1 MKKEYMAEGQKRFV
15 PIMTLLLIAYMCIL
29 TGFTSNA
36 KDEEVNNNRIL
47 FISSYSLARDT
58 VQLEIE
64 GIQSALPDD
73 FILDYEFMDTY
84 RVHDDTALQMFYEG
98 LKYRLS
104 QVETYDAVIVGD
116 DAALRFILKYRDE
129 LFPTQP
135 VFYIGVND
143 EALSEKAEADPN
155 IEGIMERLPVKEN
168 LEKALEIYPDADRV
182 IAIVDDSLTGTAE
195 SKNYFAME
203 DEFPNLT
210 FEEINTSRL
219 TQEELRK
226 QITAIPQNTILI
238 YYCMN
243 EDGQGRQYTN
253 KEAVNFISRYAKVPI
268 FYFLENDRLG
278 DGVLGGYA
286 FSMKKSAAQVTET
299 AVKVV
304 RGDRKMQ
311 YVDFKEKDLFVWY
324 LNINTMKKYDISKK
338 NFPDDAV
345 YVNDVPS
352 FWEKN
357 SEIITPIILIVVVL
371 CAISVWLSLDNVKRR
386 KMMKEMEEMK
396 DHLENASQH
405 DFLTGLPN
413 RSKFMADLQNII
425 AKKQPCTVIML
436 DLDNFKGI
444 NDTMGHAMGD
454 EALKGVANRLKT
466 LRTPLLT
473 AYRFAGDE
481 FILILRSDN
490 PKISDNAVMQCLQV
504 FRKPYKMMGK
514 TMDIHGSIGAACY
527 PADTLD
533 METLIVCADDAMY
546 AIKKEGKNGYMF
558 YRDLPKD
565 AAVKA
570 SSNEATASAKG
581 SSNEALTSAKADTN
595 IDKK

>member
-1 MKKEYMAEGQKRFV
+1 MKKEYTAGGRKRIV
-15 PIMTLLLIAYMCIL
+15 PIMTLLFIAVMCIL
-29 TGFTSNA
+29 TGVTSYA
-36 KDEEVNNNRIL
+36 KEEEVNNNRIL
-47 FISSYSLARDT
+47 FISSYSLSRDT

-64 GIQSALPDD
+64 GIQSAQPDD

-84 RVHDDTALQMFYEG
+84 RVYDDTAMQLFYEG

-104 QVETYDAVIVGD
+104 QVEEYDAVILGD
-116 DAALRFILKYRDE
+116 DAALRFFLKYREE
-129 LFPTQP
+129 LFLTQP
-135 VFYIGVND
+135 AFYIGVND
-143 EALSEKAEADPN
+143 EALSKRVEKDPN
-155 IEGIMERLPVKEN
+155 IKGIMERLPVKEN
-168 LEKALEIYPDADRV
+168 LEKALEIYPEAETV
-182 IAIVDDSLTGTAE
+182 YAIVDDSLTGTAE
-195 SKNYFAME
+195 SQNYDAMQK
-203 DEFPNLT
+203 EFPDLN
-210 FEEINTSRL
+210 FEKINTSQL

-226 QITAIPQNTILI
+226 QIMGMPENAILI

-243 EDGQGRQYTN
+243 EDAEGRQYTN
-253 KEAVNFISRYAKVPI
+253 KEAVNFISLYTKIPI
-268 FYFLENDRLG
+268 LYFLENDRIG
-278 DGVLGGYA
+278 ENILGGYC
-286 FSMKKSAAQVTET
+286 FSIKKSATEVMKT

-311 YVDFKEKDLFVWY
+311 YVDFKDSGLYVWS
-324 LNINTMKKYDISKK
+324 LNADMLKKFQISRKY
-338 NFPDDAV
+338 FPDDTV

-371 CAISVWLSLDNVKRR
+371 CAISAWLCLDNVKRR

-413 RSKFMADLQNII
+413 RSKFMSDLQEII

-514 TMDIHGSIGAACY
+514 PMDIHGSIGAACY

-546 AIKKEGKNGYMF
+546 AIKKEGKNGCMF

-565 AAVKA
+565 A
-570 SSNEATASAKG
+570 SAKVD
-581 SSNEALTSAKADTN
+581 AN

>member
-1 MKKEYMAEGQKRFV
+1 MKKEYTAGGRKRIV
-15 PIMTLLLIAYMCIL
+15 PLMTLLFIAVMCIL
-29 TGFTSNA
+29 TGVTSYA
-36 KDEEVNNNRIL
+36 KEEEVNNNRIL
-47 FISSYSLARDT
+47 FISSYSLSRDT

-64 GIQSALPDD
+64 GIQSAQPDD

-84 RVHDDTALQMFYEG
+84 RVYDDTAMQLFYEG

-104 QVETYDAVIVGD
+104 QVEEYDAVILGD
-116 DAALRFILKYRDE
+116 DAALRFFLKYREE
-129 LFPTQP
+129 LFLTQP
-135 VFYIGVND
+135 AFYIGVND
-143 EALSEKAEADPN
+143 EALSKRVEKEPN
-155 IEGIMERLPVKEN
+155 IKGIMERLPVKEN
-168 LEKALEIYPDADRV
+168 LEKALEIYPEAETV
-182 IAIVDDSLTGTAE
+182 YAIVDDSLTGTAE
-195 SKNYFAME
+195 SQNYDAMQK
-203 DEFPNLT
+203 EFPDLN
-210 FEEINTSRL
+210 FEKINTSQF

-226 QITAIPQNTILI
+226 QIMAMPEKAILI

-243 EDGQGRQYTN
+243 EDAEGRQYTN
-253 KEAVNFISRYAKVPI
+253 KEAVNFISLYTKIPI
-268 FYFLENDRLG
+268 LYFLENDRIG
-278 DGVLGGYA
+278 ENILGGYC
-286 FSMKKSAAQVTET
+286 FSIKNSATEVMKA

-311 YVDFKEKDLFVWY
+311 YVYFKDSGLYVWS
-324 LNINTMKKYDISKK
+324 LNADMLKKFQISRKY
-338 NFPDDAV
+338 FPDDTV

-371 CAISVWLSLDNVKRR
+371 CAISAWLCLDNVKRR

-413 RSKFMADLQNII
+413 RSKFMSDLQEII

-466 LRTPLLT
+466 LKTPLLT

-514 TMDIHGSIGAACY
+514 PMDIHGSIGAACY

-546 AIKKEGKNGYMF
+546 AIKKEGKNGCMF

-565 AAVKA
+565 
-570 SSNEATASAKG
+570 
-581 SSNEALTSAKADTN
+581 

>member
-1 MKKEYMAEGQKRFV
+1 MKTEYAAGGRKKTV
-15 PIMTLLLIAYMCIL
+15 TIMTLLFIAVMCVL
-29 TGFTSNA
+29 TGVTSYA
-36 KDEEVNNNRIL
+36 KEKEVNNNRIL
-47 FISSYSLARDT
+47 FISSYSLSRDT

-64 GIQSALPDD
+64 GIQSAQPDD

-84 RVHDDTALQMFYEG
+84 RVYDDTAMQLFYEG

-104 QVETYDAVIVGD
+104 QVEEYDAVILGD
-116 DAALRFILKYRDE
+116 DAALRFFLKYREE
-129 LFPTQP
+129 LFLTQP
-135 VFYIGVND
+135 AFYIGVND
-143 EALSEKAEADPN
+143 EALSKRVEKDPN
-155 IEGIMERLPVKEN
+155 IKGIMERLPVKEN
-168 LEKALEIYPDADRV
+168 LEKALEIYPEAETV
-182 IAIVDDSLTGTAE
+182 YAIVDDSLMGTAE
-195 SKNYFAME
+195 SQNYDAMQK
-203 DEFPNLT
+203 EFPDLN
-210 FEEINTSRL
+210 FEKINTSQF

-226 QITAIPQNTILI
+226 QIMAMPEKAILI

-243 EDGQGRQYTN
+243 EDAEGRQYTN
-253 KEAVNFISRYAKVPI
+253 KEAVNFISLYTKIPI
-268 FYFLENDRLG
+268 LYFLENDRIG
-278 DGVLGGYA
+278 ENILGGYC
-286 FSMKKSAAQVTET
+286 FSIKNSATEVMKA

-311 YVDFKEKDLFVWY
+311 YVYFKDSGLYVWS
-324 LNINTMKKYDISKK
+324 LNADMLKKFQISRKY
-338 NFPDDAV
+338 FPDDTV

-371 CAISVWLSLDNVKRR
+371 SAISAWLCLDNVKRR

-413 RSKFMADLQNII
+413 RSKFMSDLQEII

-466 LRTPLLT
+466 LKTPLLT

-514 TMDIHGSIGAACY
+514 PMDIHGSIGAACY

-546 AIKKEGKNGYMF
+546 AIKKEGKNGCMF

-565 AAVKA
+565 
-570 SSNEATASAKG
+570 
-581 SSNEALTSAKADTN
+581 

>member
-1 MKKEYMAEGQKRFV
+1 MKKEYTAGGRKRIV
-15 PIMTLLLIAYMCIL
+15 PLMTLLFIAVMCIL
-29 TGFTSNA
+29 TGVTSYA
-36 KDEEVNNNRIL
+36 KEEEVNNNRIL
-47 FISSYSLARDT
+47 FISSYSLSRDT

-64 GIQSALPDD
+64 GIQSAQPDD

-84 RVHDDTALQMFYEG
+84 RVYDDTAMQLFYEG

-104 QVETYDAVIVGD
+104 QVEEYDAVILGD
-116 DAALRFILKYRDE
+116 DAALRFFLKYREE
-129 LFPTQP
+129 LFLTQP
-135 VFYIGVND
+135 AFYIGVND
-143 EALSEKAEADPN
+143 EALSKRVEKEPN
-155 IEGIMERLPVKEN
+155 IKGIMERLPVKEN
-168 LEKALEIYPDADRV
+168 LEKALEIYPEAETV
-182 IAIVDDSLTGTAE
+182 YAIVDDSLTGTAE
-195 SKNYFAME
+195 SQNYDAMQK
-203 DEFPNLT
+203 EFPDLN
-210 FEEINTSRL
+210 FEKINTSQF

-226 QITAIPQNTILI
+226 QIMAMPEKAILI

-243 EDGQGRQYTN
+243 EDAEGRQYTN
-253 KEAVNFISRYAKVPI
+253 KEAVNFISLYTKIPI
-268 FYFLENDRLG
+268 LYFLENDRIG
-278 DGVLGGYA
+278 ENILGGYC
-286 FSMKKSAAQVTET
+286 FSIKNSATEVMKA

-311 YVDFKEKDLFVWY
+311 YVYFKDSGLYVWS
-324 LNINTMKKYDISKK
+324 LNADMLKKFQISRKY
-338 NFPDDAV
+338 FLDDTV

-371 CAISVWLSLDNVKRR
+371 CAISAWLCLDNVKRR

-413 RSKFMADLQNII
+413 RSKFMSDLQEII

-466 LRTPLLT
+466 LKTPLLT

-514 TMDIHGSIGAACY
+514 PMDIHGSIGAACY

-546 AIKKEGKNGYMF
+546 AIKKEGKNGCMF

-565 AAVKA
+565 
-570 SSNEATASAKG
+570 
-581 SSNEALTSAKADTN
+581 

>member
-1 MKKEYMAEGQKRFV
+1 MKREYTAGGRKRIV
-15 PIMTLLLIAYMCIL
+15 PLMTLLFIAVMCIL
-29 TGFTSNA
+29 TGVTTYA
-36 KDEEVNNNRIL
+36 KEEEVNNNRIL
-47 FISSYSLARDT
+47 FISSYSLSRDT

-64 GIQSALPDD
+64 GIQSAQPDD

-84 RVHDDTALQMFYEG
+84 RVYDDTAMQLFYEG

-104 QVETYDAVIVGD
+104 QVEEYDAVILGD
-116 DAALRFILKYRDE
+116 DAALRFFLKYREE
-129 LFPTQP
+129 LFLTQP
-135 VFYIGVND
+135 AFYIGVND
-143 EALSEKAEADPN
+143 EALSKRAEKDPN
-155 IEGIMERLPVKEN
+155 IKGIMERLPVKEN
-168 LEKALEIYPDADRV
+168 LEKALEIYPEAETV
-182 IAIVDDSLTGTAE
+182 YAIVDDSLTGTAE
-195 SKNYFAME
+195 SQNYDAMQK
-203 DEFPNLT
+203 EFPDLN
-210 FEEINTSRL
+210 FEKINTSQL

-226 QITAIPQNTILI
+226 QIMGMPENAILI

-243 EDGQGRQYTN
+243 EDAEGRQYTN
-253 KEAVNFISRYAKVPI
+253 KEAVNFISLYTKIPI
-268 FYFLENDRLG
+268 LYFLENDRIG
-278 DGVLGGYA
+278 ENILGGYC
-286 FSMKKSAAQVTET
+286 FSIKKSATEVMKT

-311 YVDFKEKDLFVWY
+311 YVDFKDSGLYVWS
-324 LNINTMKKYDISKK
+324 LNADMLKKFQISRKY
-338 NFPDDAV
+338 FPDDTV

-371 CAISVWLSLDNVKRR
+371 CAISAWLCLDNVKRR

-413 RSKFMADLQNII
+413 RSKFMSDLQEII

-514 TMDIHGSIGAACY
+514 PMDIHGSIGAACY

-565 AAVKA
+565 A
-570 SSNEATASAKG
+570 SAKVD
-581 SSNEALTSAKADTN
+581 AN

>member
-1 MKKEYMAEGQKRFV
+1 MKKEYTAGGRKRIV
-15 PIMTLLLIAYMCIL
+15 PLMTLLFIAVICIL
-29 TGFTSNA
+29 TGVTSYA
-36 KDEEVNNNRIL
+36 KEEEVNNNRIL
-47 FISSYSLARDT
+47 FISSYSLSRDT

-64 GIQSALPDD
+64 GIQSAQPDD

-84 RVHDDTALQMFYEG
+84 RVYDDTAMQLFYEG

-104 QVETYDAVIVGD
+104 QVEEYDAVILGD
-116 DAALRFILKYRDE
+116 DAALRFFLKYREE
-129 LFPTQP
+129 LFLTQP
-135 VFYIGVND
+135 AFYIGVND
-143 EALSEKAEADPN
+143 EALSKRVEKEPN
-155 IEGIMERLPVKEN
+155 IKGIMERLPVKEN
-168 LEKALEIYPDADRV
+168 LEKALEIYPEAETV
-182 IAIVDDSLTGTAE
+182 YAIVDDSLTGTAE
-195 SKNYFAME
+195 SQNYDAMQK
-203 DEFPNLT
+203 EFPDLN
-210 FEEINTSRL
+210 FEKINTSQF

-226 QITAIPQNTILI
+226 QIMAMPEKAILI

-243 EDGQGRQYTN
+243 EDAEGRQYTN
-253 KEAVNFISRYAKVPI
+253 KEAVNFISLYTKIPI
-268 FYFLENDRLG
+268 LYFLENDRIG
-278 DGVLGGYA
+278 ENILGGYC
-286 FSMKKSAAQVTET
+286 FSIKNSATEVMKA

-311 YVDFKEKDLFVWY
+311 YVYFKDSGLYVWS
-324 LNINTMKKYDISKK
+324 LNADMLKKFQISRKY
-338 NFPDDAV
+338 FPDDTV

-371 CAISVWLSLDNVKRR
+371 SAISAWLCLDNVKRR

-413 RSKFMADLQNII
+413 RSKFMSDLQEII

-466 LRTPLLT
+466 LKTPLLT

-514 TMDIHGSIGAACY
+514 PMDIHGSIGAACY

-546 AIKKEGKNGYMF
+546 AIKKEGKNGCMF
-558 YRDLPKD
+558 YRDLPK
-565 AAVKA
+565 
-570 SSNEATASAKG
+570 
-581 SSNEALTSAKADTN
+581 N

>member
-1 MKKEYMAEGQKRFV
+1 MKKEYTAGGRKRIV
-15 PIMTLLLIAYMCIL
+15 PLMTLLFIAVICIL
-29 TGFTSNA
+29 TGVTSYA
-36 KDEEVNNNRIL
+36 KEEEVNNNRIL
-47 FISSYSLARDT
+47 FISSYSLSRDT

-64 GIQSALPDD
+64 GIQSAQPDD

-84 RVHDDTALQMFYEG
+84 RVYDDTAMQLFYEG

-104 QVETYDAVIVGD
+104 QVEEYDAVILGD
-116 DAALRFILKYRDE
+116 DAALRFFLKYREE
-129 LFPTQP
+129 LFLTQP
-135 VFYIGVND
+135 AFYIGVND
-143 EALSEKAEADPN
+143 EALSKRVEKEPN
-155 IEGIMERLPVKEN
+155 IKGIMERLPVKEN
-168 LEKALEIYPDADRV
+168 LEKALEIYPEAETV
-182 IAIVDDSLTGTAE
+182 YAIVDDSLTGTAE
-195 SKNYFAME
+195 SQNYDAMQK
-203 DEFPNLT
+203 EFPDLN
-210 FEEINTSRL
+210 FEKINTSQF

-226 QITAIPQNTILI
+226 QIMAMPEKAILI

-243 EDGQGRQYTN
+243 EDAEGRQYTN
-253 KEAVNFISRYAKVPI
+253 KEAVNFISLYTKIPI
-268 FYFLENDRLG
+268 LYFLENDRIG
-278 DGVLGGYA
+278 ENILGGYC
-286 FSMKKSAAQVTET
+286 FSIKNSATEVMKE

-311 YVDFKEKDLFVWY
+311 YVYFKDSGLYVWS
-324 LNINTMKKYDISKK
+324 LNADMLKKFQISRKY
-338 NFPDDAV
+338 FPDDTI

-371 CAISVWLSLDNVKRR
+371 CAISAWLCLDNVKRR

-413 RSKFMADLQNII
+413 RSKFMSDLQEII

-466 LRTPLLT
+466 LKTPLLT

-514 TMDIHGSIGAACY
+514 PMDIHGSIGAACY

-546 AIKKEGKNGYMF
+546 AIKKEGKNGCMF

-565 AAVKA
+565 
-570 SSNEATASAKG
+570 
-581 SSNEALTSAKADTN
+581 

>member
-1 MKKEYMAEGQKRFV
+1 MKREYTAGGRKRIV
-15 PIMTLLLIAYMCIL
+15 PLMTLLFIAVMCIL
-29 TGFTSNA
+29 TGVTSYA
-36 KDEEVNNNRIL
+36 KEEEVNNNRIL
-47 FISSYSLARDT
+47 FISSYSLSRDT

-64 GIQSALPDD
+64 GIQSAQPDD

-84 RVHDDTALQMFYEG
+84 RVYDDTAMQLFYEG

-104 QVETYDAVIVGD
+104 QVEEYDAVILGD
-116 DAALRFILKYRDE
+116 DAALRFFLKYREE
-129 LFPTQP
+129 LFLTQP
-135 VFYIGVND
+135 AFYIGVND
-143 EALSEKAEADPN
+143 EALSKRAEKDPN
-155 IEGIMERLPVKEN
+155 IKGIMERLPVKEN
-168 LEKALEIYPDADRV
+168 LEKALEIYPEAETV
-182 IAIVDDSLTGTAE
+182 YAIVDDSLTGTAE
-195 SKNYFAME
+195 SQNYDAMQK
-203 DEFPNLT
+203 EFPDLN
-210 FEEINTSRL
+210 FEKINTSQL

-226 QITAIPQNTILI
+226 QIIGMPENAILI

-243 EDGQGRQYTN
+243 EDAEGRQYTN
-253 KEAVNFISRYAKVPI
+253 KEAVNFISLYTKIPI
-268 FYFLENDRLG
+268 LYFLENDRIG
-278 DGVLGGYA
+278 ENILGGYC
-286 FSMKKSAAQVTET
+286 FSIKKSATEVMKT

-311 YVDFKEKDLFVWY
+311 YVDFKDSGLYVWS
-324 LNINTMKKYDISKK
+324 LNADMLKKFQISRKY
-338 NFPDDAV
+338 FPDDTV

-371 CAISVWLSLDNVKRR
+371 CAISAWLCLDNVKRR

-413 RSKFMADLQNII
+413 RSKFMSDLQEII

-466 LRTPLLT
+466 LKTPLLT

-514 TMDIHGSIGAACY
+514 PMDIHGSIGAACY

-565 AAVKA
+565 A
-570 SSNEATASAKG
+570 SAKVD
-581 SSNEALTSAKADTN
+581 AN

>member
-1 MKKEYMAEGQKRFV
+1 MKTEYAAGGRKKTV
-15 PIMTLLLIAYMCIL
+15 TIMTLLFIAVMCVL
-29 TGFTSNA
+29 TGVTSYA
-36 KDEEVNNNRIL
+36 KEEEVNNNRIL
-47 FISSYSLARDT
+47 FISSYSLSRDT

-64 GIQSALPDD
+64 GIQSAQPDD

-84 RVHDDTALQMFYEG
+84 RVYDDTAMQLFYEG

-104 QVETYDAVIVGD
+104 QVEEYDAVILGD
-116 DAALRFILKYRDE
+116 DAALHFFLKYREE
-129 LFPTQP
+129 LFLTQP
-135 VFYIGVND
+135 AFYIGVND
-143 EALSEKAEADPN
+143 EALSKRVEKDPN
-155 IEGIMERLPVKEN
+155 IKGIMERLPVKEN
-168 LEKALEIYPDADRV
+168 LEKALEIYPEAETV
-182 IAIVDDSLTGTAE
+182 YAIVDDSLMGTAE
-195 SKNYFAME
+195 SQNYDAMQK
-203 DEFPNLT
+203 EFPDLN
-210 FEEINTSRL
+210 FEKINTSQF

-226 QITAIPQNTILI
+226 QIMAMPEKAILI

-243 EDGQGRQYTN
+243 EDAEGRQYTN
-253 KEAVNFISRYAKVPI
+253 KEAVNFISLYTKIPI
-268 FYFLENDRLG
+268 LYFLENDRIG
-278 DGVLGGYA
+278 ENILGGYC
-286 FSMKKSAAQVTET
+286 FSIKNSATEVMKA

-311 YVDFKEKDLFVWY
+311 YVYFKDSGLYVWS
-324 LNINTMKKYDISKK
+324 LNADMLKKFQISRKY
-338 NFPDDAV
+338 FPDDTV

-371 CAISVWLSLDNVKRR
+371 CAISAWLCLDNVKRR

-413 RSKFMADLQNII
+413 RSKFMSDLQEII

-514 TMDIHGSIGAACY
+514 PMDIHGSIGAACY

-546 AIKKEGKNGYMF
+546 AIKKEGKNGCMF

-565 AAVKA
+565 
-570 SSNEATASAKG
+570 
-581 SSNEALTSAKADTN
+581 

>member
-1 MKKEYMAEGQKRFV
+1 MKTEYAAGGRKKTV
-15 PIMTLLLIAYMCIL
+15 TIMTLLFIAVMCVL
-29 TGFTSNA
+29 TGVTSYA
-36 KDEEVNNNRIL
+36 KEEEVNNNRIL
-47 FISSYSLARDT
+47 FISSYSLSRDT

-64 GIQSALPDD
+64 GIQSAQPDD

-84 RVHDDTALQMFYEG
+84 RVYDDTAMQLFYEG

-104 QVETYDAVIVGD
+104 QVEEYDAVILGD
-116 DAALRFILKYRDE
+116 DAALRFFLKYREE
-129 LFPTQP
+129 LFLTQP
-135 VFYIGVND
+135 AFYIGVND
-143 EALSEKAEADPN
+143 EVLSTRAEKDPN
-155 IEGIMERLPVKEN
+155 IKGIMERLPVKEN
-168 LEKALEIYPDADRV
+168 LEKALEIYPEAETV
-182 IAIVDDSLTGTAE
+182 YAIVDDSLTGTAE
-195 SKNYFAME
+195 SQNYDAMQK
-203 DEFPNLT
+203 EFPDLN
-210 FEEINTSRL
+210 FVKINTSRL

-226 QITAIPQNTILI
+226 QIMGMPENAILI

-243 EDGQGRQYTN
+243 EDAEGRQYTN
-253 KEAVNFISRYAKVPI
+253 KEAVNFISLYTKIPI
-268 FYFLENDRLG
+268 LYFLENDRIG
-278 DGVLGGYA
+278 DNILGGYC
-286 FSMKKSAAQVTET
+286 FSIKKSATEVMKA

-311 YVDFKEKDLFVWY
+311 YVYFKDSGLYVWS
-324 LNINTMKKYDISKK
+324 LNADMLKKFQISRKY
-338 NFPDDAV
+338 FPDDTV

-371 CAISVWLSLDNVKRR
+371 CAISAWLCLDNVKRR

-413 RSKFMADLQNII
+413 RSKFMSDLQEII

-466 LRTPLLT
+466 LKTPLLT

-514 TMDIHGSIGAACY
+514 PMDIHGSIGAACY

-546 AIKKEGKNGYMF
+546 AIKKEGKNGCMF

-565 AAVKA
+565 
-570 SSNEATASAKG
+570 
-581 SSNEALTSAKADTN
+581 

>member
-1 MKKEYMAEGQKRFV
+1 MKREYTAGGRKRIV
-15 PIMTLLLIAYMCIL
+15 PLMTLLFIAVMCIL
-29 TGFTSNA
+29 TGVTSYA
-36 KDEEVNNNRIL
+36 KEEEVNNNRIL
-47 FISSYSLARDT
+47 FISSYSLSRDT

-64 GIQSALPDD
+64 GIQSAQPDD

-84 RVHDDTALQMFYEG
+84 RVYDDTAMQLFYEG

-104 QVETYDAVIVGD
+104 QVEEYDAVILGD
-116 DAALRFILKYRDE
+116 DAALRFFLKYREE
-129 LFPTQP
+129 LFLTQP
-135 VFYIGVND
+135 AFYIGVND
-143 EALSEKAEADPN
+143 EALRKRAEKDPN
-155 IEGIMERLPVKEN
+155 IKGIMERLPVKEN
-168 LEKALEIYPDADRV
+168 LEKALEIYPEAETV
-182 IAIVDDSLTGTAE
+182 YAIVDDSLTGTAE
-195 SKNYFAME
+195 SQNYDAMQK
-203 DEFPNLT
+203 EFPDLN
-210 FEEINTSRL
+210 FEKINTSQL

-226 QITAIPQNTILI
+226 QIMGMPENAILI

-243 EDGQGRQYTN
+243 EDAEGRQYTN
-253 KEAVNFISRYAKVPI
+253 KEAVNFISLYTKIPI
-268 FYFLENDRLG
+268 LYFLENDRIG
-278 DGVLGGYA
+278 ENILGGYC
-286 FSMKKSAAQVTET
+286 FSIKKSATEVMKT

-311 YVDFKEKDLFVWY
+311 YVDFKDSGLYVWS
-324 LNINTMKKYDISKK
+324 LNADMLKKFQISRKY
-338 NFPDDAV
+338 FPDDTV

-371 CAISVWLSLDNVKRR
+371 CAISAWLCLDNVKRR

-413 RSKFMADLQNII
+413 RSKFMSDLQEII

-514 TMDIHGSIGAACY
+514 PMDIHGSIGAACY

-565 AAVKA
+565 A
-570 SSNEATASAKG
+570 SAKVD
-581 SSNEALTSAKADTN
+581 AN

>member
-1 MKKEYMAEGQKRFV
+1 MKTEYAAGGRKKTV
-15 PIMTLLLIAYMCIL
+15 TIMTLLFIAVMCVL
-29 TGFTSNA
+29 TGVTSYA
-36 KDEEVNNNRIL
+36 KEEEVNNNRIL
-47 FISSYSLARDT
+47 FISSYSLSRDT

-64 GIQSALPDD
+64 GIQSAQPDD

-84 RVHDDTALQMFYEG
+84 RVYDDTAMQLFYEG

-104 QVETYDAVIVGD
+104 QVEEYDAVILGD
-116 DAALRFILKYRDE
+116 DAALRFFLKYREE
-129 LFPTQP
+129 LFLTQP
-135 VFYIGVND
+135 AFYIGVND
-143 EALSEKAEADPN
+143 EALSKRTEKDPN
-155 IEGIMERLPVKEN
+155 IKGILERLPVKEN
-168 LEKALEIYPDADRV
+168 LEKALEIYPEAETV
-182 IAIVDDSLTGTAE
+182 YAIVDDSLTGTAE
-195 SKNYFAME
+195 SQNYDAMQK
-203 DEFPNLT
+203 EFPDLN
-210 FEEINTSRL
+210 FEKINTSQL

-226 QITAIPQNTILI
+226 QIMAMPENAILI

-243 EDGQGRQYTN
+243 EDAEGRQYTN
-253 KEAVNFISRYAKVPI
+253 KEAVNFISLYTKIPI
-268 FYFLENDRLG
+268 LYFLENDRIG
-278 DGVLGGYA
+278 ENILGGYC
-286 FSMKKSAAQVTET
+286 FSIKNSATEVMKT

-311 YVDFKEKDLFVWY
+311 YVDFKDSGLYVWS
-324 LNINTMKKYDISKK
+324 LNADMLKKFQISRKY
-338 NFPDDAV
+338 FPDDTV

-371 CAISVWLSLDNVKRR
+371 SAISAWLCLDNVKRR

-413 RSKFMADLQNII
+413 RSKFMSDLQEII

-466 LRTPLLT
+466 LKTPLLT

-514 TMDIHGSIGAACY
+514 PMDIHGSIGAACY

-546 AIKKEGKNGYMF
+546 AIKKEGKNGCMF

-565 AAVKA
+565 
-570 SSNEATASAKG
+570 
-581 SSNEALTSAKADTN
+581 

>member
-1 MKKEYMAEGQKRFV
+1 MKTEYAAGGRKKTV
-15 PIMTLLLIAYMCIL
+15 TIMTLLFIAVMCVL
-29 TGFTSNA
+29 TGVTSYA
-36 KDEEVNNNRIL
+36 KEEEVNNNRIL
-47 FISSYSLARDT
+47 FISSYSLSRDT

-64 GIQSALPDD
+64 GIQSAQPDD

-84 RVHDDTALQMFYEG
+84 RVYDDTAMQLFYEG

-104 QVETYDAVIVGD
+104 QVEEYDAVILGD
-116 DAALRFILKYRDE
+116 DAALRFFLKYREE
-129 LFPTQP
+129 LFLTQP
-135 VFYIGVND
+135 AFYIGVND
-143 EALSEKAEADPN
+143 EALSKRAEKDPN
-155 IEGIMERLPVKEN
+155 IKGIMERLPVKEN
-168 LEKALEIYPDADRV
+168 LEKALEIYPEAETV
-182 IAIVDDSLTGTAE
+182 YAIVDDSLTGTAE
-195 SKNYFAME
+195 SQNYDAMQK
-203 DEFPNLT
+203 EFPDLN
-210 FEEINTSRL
+210 FEKINTSQL

-226 QITAIPQNTILI
+226 QIMAMPENAILI

-243 EDGQGRQYTN
+243 EDAEGRQYTN
-253 KEAVNFISRYAKVPI
+253 KEAVNFISLYTKIPI
-268 FYFLENDRLG
+268 LYFLENDRIG
-278 DGVLGGYA
+278 ENILGGYC
-286 FSMKKSAAQVTET
+286 FSIKNSATEVMKT

-311 YVDFKEKDLFVWY
+311 YVDFKDSGLYVWS
-324 LNINTMKKYDISKK
+324 LNADMLKKFQISRKY
-338 NFPDDAV
+338 FPDDTV

-371 CAISVWLSLDNVKRR
+371 SAISAWLCLDNVKRR

-413 RSKFMADLQNII
+413 RSKFMSDLQEII

-466 LRTPLLT
+466 LKTPLLT

-514 TMDIHGSIGAACY
+514 PMDIHGSIGAACY

-546 AIKKEGKNGYMF
+546 AIKKEGKNGCMF

-565 AAVKA
+565 
-570 SSNEATASAKG
+570 
-581 SSNEALTSAKADTN
+581 

>member
-1 MKKEYMAEGQKRFV
+1 MKTEYAAGGRKKTV
-15 PIMTLLLIAYMCIL
+15 TIMTLLFIAVMCVL
-29 TGFTSNA
+29 TGVTSYA
-36 KDEEVNNNRIL
+36 KEEEVNNNRIL
-47 FISSYSLARDT
+47 FISSYSLSRDT

-64 GIQSALPDD
+64 GIQSVQPDD

-84 RVHDDTALQMFYEG
+84 RVYDDTAMQLFYEG

-104 QVETYDAVIVGD
+104 QVEEYDAVILGD
-116 DAALRFILKYRDE
+116 DAALRFFLKYREE
-129 LFPTQP
+129 LFLTQP
-135 VFYIGVND
+135 AFYIGVND
-143 EALSEKAEADPN
+143 EALSKRVEKDPN
-155 IEGIMERLPVKEN
+155 IKGIMERLPVKEN
-168 LEKALEIYPDADRV
+168 LEKALEIYPEAETV
-182 IAIVDDSLTGTAE
+182 YAIVDDSLMGTAE
-195 SKNYFAME
+195 SQNYDAMQK
-203 DEFPNLT
+203 EFPDLN
-210 FEEINTSRL
+210 FVKINTSRL

-226 QITAIPQNTILI
+226 QIMGMPENAILI

-243 EDGQGRQYTN
+243 EDAEGRQYTN
-253 KEAVNFISRYAKVPI
+253 KEAVNFISLYTKIPI
-268 FYFLENDRLG
+268 LYFLENDRIG
-278 DGVLGGYA
+278 ENILGGYC
-286 FSMKKSAAQVTET
+286 FSIKNSATEVMKA

-311 YVDFKEKDLFVWY
+311 YVDFKDSGLYVWS
-324 LNINTMKKYDISKK
+324 LNADMLKKFQISRKY
-338 NFPDDAV
+338 FPDDTV

-371 CAISVWLSLDNVKRR
+371 CAISAWLCLDNVKRR

-413 RSKFMADLQNII
+413 RSKFMSDLQEII

-514 TMDIHGSIGAACY
+514 PMDIHGSIGAACY

-546 AIKKEGKNGYMF
+546 AIKKEGKNGCMF
-558 YRDLPKD
+558 YRDLPK
-565 AAVKA
+565 
-570 SSNEATASAKG
+570 
-581 SSNEALTSAKADTN
+581 N

>member
-1 MKKEYMAEGQKRFV
+1 MKREYTAGGRKRIV
-15 PIMTLLLIAYMCIL
+15 PLMTLLFIAVMCIL
-29 TGFTSNA
+29 TGITSYA
-36 KDEEVNNNRIL
+36 KEEEVNNNRIL
-47 FISSYSLARDT
+47 FISSYSLSRDT

-64 GIQSALPDD
+64 GIQSAQPDD

-84 RVHDDTALQMFYEG
+84 RVYDDTAMQLFYEG

-104 QVETYDAVIVGD
+104 QVEEYDAVILGD
-116 DAALRFILKYRDE
+116 DAALRFFLKYREE
-129 LFPTQP
+129 LFLTQP
-135 VFYIGVND
+135 AFYIGVND
-143 EALSEKAEADPN
+143 EALSKRAEKDPN
-155 IEGIMERLPVKEN
+155 IKGIMERLPVKEN
-168 LEKALEIYPDADRV
+168 LEKALEIYPEAETV
-182 IAIVDDSLTGTAE
+182 YAIVDDSLTGTAE
-195 SKNYFAME
+195 SQNYDAMQK
-203 DEFPNLT
+203 EFPDLN
-210 FEEINTSRL
+210 FEKINTSQL

-226 QITAIPQNTILI
+226 QIMGMPENAILI

-243 EDGQGRQYTN
+243 EDAEGRQYTN
-253 KEAVNFISRYAKVPI
+253 KEAVNFISLYTKIPI
-268 FYFLENDRLG
+268 LYFLENDRIG
-278 DGVLGGYA
+278 ENILGGYC
-286 FSMKKSAAQVTET
+286 FSIKKSATEVMKT

-311 YVDFKEKDLFVWY
+311 YVDFKDSGLYVWS
-324 LNINTMKKYDISKK
+324 LNADMLKKFQISRKY
-338 NFPDDAV
+338 FPDDTV

-371 CAISVWLSLDNVKRR
+371 CAISAWLCLDNVKRR

-413 RSKFMADLQNII
+413 RSKFMSDLQEII

-514 TMDIHGSIGAACY
+514 PMDIHGSIGAACY

-565 AAVKA
+565 A
-570 SSNEATASAKG
+570 SAKVD
-581 SSNEALTSAKADTN
+581 AN

>member
-1 MKKEYMAEGQKRFV
+1 MKTEYAAGGRKKTV
-15 PIMTLLLIAYMCIL
+15 TIMTLLFIAVMCVL
-29 TGFTSNA
+29 TGVTSYA
-36 KDEEVNNNRIL
+36 KEEEVNNNRIL
-47 FISSYSLARDT
+47 FISSYSLSRDT

-64 GIQSALPDD
+64 GIQSAQPDD

-84 RVHDDTALQMFYEG
+84 RVYDDTAMQLFYEG

-104 QVETYDAVIVGD
+104 QVEEYDAVILGD
-116 DAALRFILKYRDE
+116 DAALRFFLKYREE
-129 LFPTQP
+129 LFLTQP
-135 VFYIGVND
+135 AFYIGVND
-143 EALSEKAEADPN
+143 EALSKRAEKDPN
-155 IEGIMERLPVKEN
+155 IKGIMERLPVKEN
-168 LEKALEIYPDADRV
+168 LEKALEIYPEAETV
-182 IAIVDDSLTGTAE
+182 YAIVDDSLTGTAE
-195 SKNYFAME
+195 SQNYDAMQK
-203 DEFPNLT
+203 EFPDLN
-210 FEEINTSRL
+210 FVKINASRL

-226 QITAIPQNTILI
+226 QIMGMPENAILI

-243 EDGQGRQYTN
+243 EDAEGRQYTN
-253 KEAVNFISRYAKVPI
+253 KEAVNFISLYTKIPI
-268 FYFLENDRLG
+268 LYFLENDRIG
-278 DGVLGGYA
+278 ENILGGYC
-286 FSMKKSAAQVTET
+286 FSIKNSATEVMKA

-311 YVDFKEKDLFVWY
+311 YVYFKDSGLYVWS
-324 LNINTMKKYDISKK
+324 LNADMLKKFQISRKY
-338 NFPDDAV
+338 FPDDTV
-345 YVNDVPS
+345 YVNDVPF

-371 CAISVWLSLDNVKRR
+371 SAISAWLCLDNVKRR

-413 RSKFMADLQNII
+413 RSKFMSDLQEII

-466 LRTPLLT
+466 LKTPLLT

-514 TMDIHGSIGAACY
+514 PMDIHGSIGAACY

-546 AIKKEGKNGYMF
+546 AIKKEGKNGCMF

-565 AAVKA
+565 
-570 SSNEATASAKG
+570 
-581 SSNEALTSAKADTN
+581 

>member
-1 MKKEYMAEGQKRFV
+1 MKTEYAAGGRKKTV
-15 PIMTLLLIAYMCIL
+15 TIMTLLFIAVMCVL
-29 TGFTSNA
+29 TGVTSYA
-36 KDEEVNNNRIL
+36 KEEEVNNNRIL
-47 FISSYSLARDT
+47 FISSYSLSRDT

-64 GIQSALPDD
+64 GIQSAQPDD

-84 RVHDDTALQMFYEG
+84 RVYDDTAMQLFYEG

-104 QVETYDAVIVGD
+104 QVEEYDAVILGD
-116 DAALRFILKYRDE
+116 DAALRFFLKYREE
-129 LFPTQP
+129 LFLTQP
-135 VFYIGVND
+135 AFYIGVND
-143 EALSEKAEADPN
+143 EALSKRVEKDPN
-155 IEGIMERLPVKEN
+155 IKGIMERLPVKEN
-168 LEKALEIYPDADRV
+168 LEKALEIYPEAETV
-182 IAIVDDSLTGTAE
+182 YAIVDDSLMGTAE
-195 SKNYFAME
+195 SQNYDAMQK
-203 DEFPNLT
+203 EFPDLN
-210 FEEINTSRL
+210 FEKINTSQF

-226 QITAIPQNTILI
+226 QIMAMPEKAILI

-243 EDGQGRQYTN
+243 EDAEGRQYTN
-253 KEAVNFISRYAKVPI
+253 KEAVNFISLYTKIPI
-268 FYFLENDRLG
+268 LYFLENDRIG
-278 DGVLGGYA
+278 ENILGGYC
-286 FSMKKSAAQVTET
+286 FSIKNSATEVMKA

-311 YVDFKEKDLFVWY
+311 YVDFKDSGLYVWS
-324 LNINTMKKYDISKK
+324 LNADMLKKFQISRKY
-338 NFPDDAV
+338 FPDDTV

-371 CAISVWLSLDNVKRR
+371 SAISAWLCLDNVKRR

-413 RSKFMADLQNII
+413 RSKFMSDLQEII

-466 LRTPLLT
+466 LKTPLLT

-514 TMDIHGSIGAACY
+514 PMDIHGSIGAACY

-546 AIKKEGKNGYMF
+546 AIKKEGKNGCMF

-565 AAVKA
+565 
-570 SSNEATASAKG
+570 
-581 SSNEALTSAKADTN
+581 
-595 IDKK
+595 IDK

>member
-1 MKKEYMAEGQKRFV
+1 MKTEYAAGGRKKTV
-15 PIMTLLLIAYMCIL
+15 TIMTLLFIAVMCVL
-29 TGFTSNA
+29 TGVTSYA
-36 KDEEVNNNRIL
+36 KEEEVNNNRIL
-47 FISSYSLARDT
+47 FISSYSLSRDT

-64 GIQSALPDD
+64 GIQSAQPDD

-84 RVHDDTALQMFYEG
+84 RVYDDTAMQLFYEG

-104 QVETYDAVIVGD
+104 QVEEYDAVILGD
-116 DAALRFILKYRDE
+116 DAALRFFLKYREE
-129 LFPTQP
+129 LFLTQP
-135 VFYIGVND
+135 AFYIGVND
-143 EALSEKAEADPN
+143 EALSKRVEKDPN
-155 IEGIMERLPVKEN
+155 IKGIMERLPVKEN
-168 LEKALEIYPDADRV
+168 LEKALEIYPEAETV
-182 IAIVDDSLTGTAE
+182 YAIVDDSLMGTAE
-195 SKNYFAME
+195 SQNYDAMQK
-203 DEFPNLT
+203 EFPDLN
-210 FEEINTSRL
+210 FEKINTSQF

-226 QITAIPQNTILI
+226 QIMGMPENAILI

-243 EDGQGRQYTN
+243 EDAEGRQYTN
-253 KEAVNFISRYAKVPI
+253 KEAVNFISLYTKIPI
-268 FYFLENDRLG
+268 LYFLENDRIG
-278 DGVLGGYA
+278 DNILGGYC
-286 FSMKKSAAQVTET
+286 FSIKKSATEVMKT

-311 YVDFKEKDLFVWY
+311 YVDFKDSGLYVWS
-324 LNINTMKKYDISKK
+324 LNADMLKKFQISRKY
-338 NFPDDAV
+338 FPDDTV

-371 CAISVWLSLDNVKRR
+371 CAISAWLCLDNVKRR

-413 RSKFMADLQNII
+413 RSKFMSDLQEII

-514 TMDIHGSIGAACY
+514 PMDIHGSIGAACY

-546 AIKKEGKNGYMF
+546 AIKKEGKNGCMF

-565 AAVKA
+565 
-570 SSNEATASAKG
+570 
-581 SSNEALTSAKADTN
+581 

>member
-1 MKKEYMAEGQKRFV
+1 MKTEYAAGGRKKTV
-15 PIMTLLLIAYMCIL
+15 TIMTLLFIAVMCVL
-29 TGFTSNA
+29 TGVTSYA
-36 KDEEVNNNRIL
+36 KEEEVNNNRIL
-47 FISSYSLARDT
+47 FISSYSLSRDT

-64 GIQSALPDD
+64 GIQSAQPDD

-84 RVHDDTALQMFYEG
+84 RVYDDTAMQLFYEG

-104 QVETYDAVIVGD
+104 QVEEYDAVILGD
-116 DAALRFILKYRDE
+116 DAALRFFLKYREE
-129 LFPTQP
+129 LFLTQP
-135 VFYIGVND
+135 AFYIGVND
-143 EALSEKAEADPN
+143 EALSKRVEKDPN
-155 IEGIMERLPVKEN
+155 IKGIMERLPVKEN
-168 LEKALEIYPDADRV
+168 LEKALEIYPEAETV
-182 IAIVDDSLTGTAE
+182 YAIVDDSLMGTAE
-195 SKNYFAME
+195 SQNYDAMQK
-203 DEFPNLT
+203 EFPDLN
-210 FEEINTSRL
+210 FEKINTSQF

-226 QITAIPQNTILI
+226 QIMAMPEKAILI

-243 EDGQGRQYTN
+243 EDAEGRQYTN
-253 KEAVNFISRYAKVPI
+253 KEAVNFISLYTKIPI
-268 FYFLENDRLG
+268 LYFLENDRIG
-278 DGVLGGYA
+278 ENILGGYC
-286 FSMKKSAAQVTET
+286 FSIKNSATEVMKT

-311 YVDFKEKDLFVWY
+311 YVDFKDSGLYVWS
-324 LNINTMKKYDISKK
+324 LNADMLKKFQISRKY
-338 NFPDDAV
+338 FPDDTV

-371 CAISVWLSLDNVKRR
+371 CAISAWLCLDNVKRR

-413 RSKFMADLQNII
+413 RSKFMSDLQEII

-466 LRTPLLT
+466 LKTPLLT

-514 TMDIHGSIGAACY
+514 PMDIHGSIGAACY

-546 AIKKEGKNGYMF
+546 AIKKEGKNGCMF

-565 AAVKA
+565 
-570 SSNEATASAKG
+570 
-581 SSNEALTSAKADTN
+581 

>member
-1 MKKEYMAEGQKRFV
+1 MKKEYTAGGRKRIV
-15 PIMTLLLIAYMCIL
+15 PLMTLLFIAVMCIL
-29 TGFTSNA
+29 TGVTSYA
-36 KDEEVNNNRIL
+36 KEEEVNNNRIL
-47 FISSYSLARDT
+47 FISSYSLSRDT

-64 GIQSALPDD
+64 GIQSAQPDD

-84 RVHDDTALQMFYEG
+84 RVYDDTAMQLFYEG

-104 QVETYDAVIVGD
+104 QVEEYDAVILGD
-116 DAALRFILKYRDE
+116 DAALRFFLKYREE
-129 LFPTQP
+129 LFLTQP
-135 VFYIGVND
+135 AFYIGVND
-143 EALSEKAEADPN
+143 EALSKRVEKDPN
-155 IEGIMERLPVKEN
+155 IKGIMERLPVKEN
-168 LEKALEIYPDADRV
+168 LEKALEIYPEAETV
-182 IAIVDDSLTGTAE
+182 YAIVDDSLTGTAE
-195 SKNYFAME
+195 SQNYDAMQK
-203 DEFPNLT
+203 EFPDLN
-210 FEEINTSRL
+210 FEKINTSQL

-226 QITAIPQNTILI
+226 QIMAMPEKAILI

-243 EDGQGRQYTN
+243 EDAEGRQYTN
-253 KEAVNFISRYAKVPI
+253 KEAVNFISLYTKIPI
-268 FYFLENDRLG
+268 LYFLENDRIG
-278 DGVLGGYA
+278 ENILGGYC
-286 FSMKKSAAQVTET
+286 FSIKNSATEVMKT

-311 YVDFKEKDLFVWY
+311 YVDFKDSGLYVWS
-324 LNINTMKKYDISKK
+324 LNADMLKKFQISRKY
-338 NFPDDAV
+338 FPDDTV

-371 CAISVWLSLDNVKRR
+371 CAISAWLCLDNVKRR

-413 RSKFMADLQNII
+413 RSKFMSDLQEII

-514 TMDIHGSIGAACY
+514 PMDIHGSIGAACY

-546 AIKKEGKNGYMF
+546 AIKKEGKNGCMF

-565 AAVKA
+565 
-570 SSNEATASAKG
+570 
-581 SSNEALTSAKADTN
+581 

>member
-1 MKKEYMAEGQKRFV
+1 MKKEYTAGGRKRIV
-15 PIMTLLLIAYMCIL
+15 PLMTLLFIAVICIL
-29 TGFTSNA
+29 TGVTSYA
-36 KDEEVNNNRIL
+36 KEEEVNNNRIL
-47 FISSYSLARDT
+47 FISSYSLSRDT

-64 GIQSALPDD
+64 GIQSAQPDD

-84 RVHDDTALQMFYEG
+84 RVYDDTAMQLFYEG

-104 QVETYDAVIVGD
+104 QVEEYDAVILGD
-116 DAALRFILKYRDE
+116 DAALRFFLKYREE
-129 LFPTQP
+129 LFLTQP
-135 VFYIGVND
+135 AFYIGVND
-143 EALSEKAEADPN
+143 EALSKRVEKDPN
-155 IEGIMERLPVKEN
+155 IKGIMERLPVKEN
-168 LEKALEIYPDADRV
+168 LEKALEIYPEAETV
-182 IAIVDDSLTGTAE
+182 YAIVDDSLTGTAE
-195 SKNYFAME
+195 SQNYDAMQK
-203 DEFPNLT
+203 EFPDLN
-210 FEEINTSRL
+210 FEKINTSQL

-226 QITAIPQNTILI
+226 QIMAMPEKAILI

-243 EDGQGRQYTN
+243 EDAEGRQYTN
-253 KEAVNFISRYAKVPI
+253 KEAVNFISLYTKIPI
-268 FYFLENDRLG
+268 LYFLENDRIG
-278 DGVLGGYA
+278 ENILGGYC
-286 FSMKKSAAQVTET
+286 FSIKNSATEVMKA

-311 YVDFKEKDLFVWY
+311 YVYFKDSGLYVWS
-324 LNINTMKKYDISKK
+324 LNADMLKKFQISRKY
-338 NFPDDAV
+338 FPDDTV

-371 CAISVWLSLDNVKRR
+371 SAISAWLCLDNVKRR

-413 RSKFMADLQNII
+413 RSKFMSDLQEII

-466 LRTPLLT
+466 LKTPLLT

-514 TMDIHGSIGAACY
+514 PMDIHGSIGAACY

-546 AIKKEGKNGYMF
+546 AIKKEGKNGCMF
-558 YRDLPKD
+558 YLDLPKD
-565 AAVKA
+565 
-570 SSNEATASAKG
+570 
-581 SSNEALTSAKADTN
+581 
-595 IDKK
+595 IDQK

>member
-1 MKKEYMAEGQKRFV
+1 MKREYTAGGRKRIV
-15 PIMTLLLIAYMCIL
+15 PLMTLLFIAVMCIL
-29 TGFTSNA
+29 TGVTSYA
-36 KDEEVNNNRIL
+36 KEEEVNNNRIL
-47 FISSYSLARDT
+47 FISSYSLSRDT

-64 GIQSALPDD
+64 GIQSAQPDD

-84 RVHDDTALQMFYEG
+84 RVYDDTAMQLFYEG

-104 QVETYDAVIVGD
+104 QVEEYDAVILGD
-116 DAALRFILKYRDE
+116 DAALRFFLKYREE
-129 LFPTQP
+129 LFLTQP
-135 VFYIGVND
+135 AFYIGVND
-143 EALSEKAEADPN
+143 EALSKRAEKDPN
-155 IEGIMERLPVKEN
+155 IKGIMERLPVKEN
-168 LEKALEIYPDADRV
+168 LEKALEIYPEAETV
-182 IAIVDDSLTGTAE
+182 YAIVDDSLTGTAE
-195 SKNYFAME
+195 SQNYDAMQK
-203 DEFPNLT
+203 EFPDLN
-210 FEEINTSRL
+210 FEKINTSQL

-226 QITAIPQNTILI
+226 QIMGMPENAILI

-243 EDGQGRQYTN
+243 EDAEGRQYTN
-253 KEAVNFISRYAKVPI
+253 KEAVNFISLYTKIPI
-268 FYFLENDRLG
+268 LYFLENDRIG
-278 DGVLGGYA
+278 ENILGGYC
-286 FSMKKSAAQVTET
+286 FSIKKSATEVMKT

-311 YVDFKEKDLFVWY
+311 YVDFKDSGLYVWS
-324 LNINTMKKYDISKK
+324 LNADMLKKFQISRKY
-338 NFPDDAV
+338 FPDDTV

-371 CAISVWLSLDNVKRR
+371 CAISAWLCLDNVKRR

-413 RSKFMADLQNII
+413 RSKFMSDLQEII

-436 DLDNFKGI
+436 DLDNFTGI

-514 TMDIHGSIGAACY
+514 PMDIHGSIGAACY

-565 AAVKA
+565 A
-570 SSNEATASAKG
+570 SAKVD
-581 SSNEALTSAKADTN
+581 AN

>member
-1 MKKEYMAEGQKRFV
+1 MKKEYTAGGRKRIV
-15 PIMTLLLIAYMCIL
+15 PLMTLLFIAFMCIL
-29 TGFTSNA
+29 TGVTSYA
-36 KDEEVNNNRIL
+36 KEEEVNNNRIL
-47 FISSYSLARDT
+47 FISSYSLSRDT

-64 GIQSALPDD
+64 GIQSAQPDD

-84 RVHDDTALQMFYEG
+84 RVYDDTAMQLFYEG

-104 QVETYDAVIVGD
+104 QVEEYDAVILGD
-116 DAALRFILKYRDE
+116 DAALRFFLKYREE
-129 LFPTQP
+129 LFLTQP
-135 VFYIGVND
+135 AFYIGVND
-143 EALSEKAEADPN
+143 EALSKRVEKDPN
-155 IEGIMERLPVKEN
+155 IKGIMERLPVKEN
-168 LEKALEIYPDADRV
+168 LEKALEIYPEAETV
-182 IAIVDDSLTGTAE
+182 YAIVDDSLTGTAE
-195 SKNYFAME
+195 SQNYDAMQK
-203 DEFPNLT
+203 EFPDLN
-210 FEEINTSRL
+210 FEKINTSQL

-226 QITAIPQNTILI
+226 QIMAMPEKAILI

-243 EDGQGRQYTN
+243 EDAEGRQYTN
-253 KEAVNFISRYAKVPI
+253 KEAVNFISLYTKIPI
-268 FYFLENDRLG
+268 LYFLENDRIG
-278 DGVLGGYA
+278 ENILGGYC
-286 FSMKKSAAQVTET
+286 FSIKNSATEVMKA

-311 YVDFKEKDLFVWY
+311 YVYFKDSGLYVWS
-324 LNINTMKKYDISKK
+324 LNADMLKKFQISRKY
-338 NFPDDAV
+338 FPDDTV

-371 CAISVWLSLDNVKRR
+371 SAISAWLCLDNVKRR

-413 RSKFMADLQNII
+413 RSKFMSDLQEII

-466 LRTPLLT
+466 LKTPLLT

-514 TMDIHGSIGAACY
+514 PMDIHGSIGAACY

-546 AIKKEGKNGYMF
+546 AIKKEGKNGCMF

-565 AAVKA
+565 
-570 SSNEATASAKG
+570 
-581 SSNEALTSAKADTN
+581 

>member
-1 MKKEYMAEGQKRFV
+1 MKKEYTAGGRKRIV
-15 PIMTLLLIAYMCIL
+15 PLMTLLFIAVMCIL
-29 TGFTSNA
+29 TGVTSYA
-36 KDEEVNNNRIL
+36 KEEEVNNNRIL
-47 FISSYSLARDT
+47 FISSYSLSRDT

-64 GIQSALPDD
+64 GIQSAQPDD

-84 RVHDDTALQMFYEG
+84 RVYDDTAMQLFYEG

-104 QVETYDAVIVGD
+104 QVEEYDAVILGD
-116 DAALRFILKYRDE
+116 DAALRFFLKYREE
-129 LFPTQP
+129 LFLTQP
-135 VFYIGVND
+135 AFYIGVND
-143 EALSEKAEADPN
+143 EALSKRAEKDPN
-155 IEGIMERLPVKEN
+155 IKGIMERLPVKEN
-168 LEKALEIYPDADRV
+168 LEKALEIYPEAETV
-182 IAIVDDSLTGTAE
+182 YAIVDDSLTGTAE
-195 SKNYFAME
+195 SQNYDAMQK
-203 DEFPNLT
+203 EFPDLN
-210 FEEINTSRL
+210 FEKINTSQL

-226 QITAIPQNTILI
+226 QIMGMPENAILI

-243 EDGQGRQYTN
+243 EDAEGRQYTN
-253 KEAVNFISRYAKVPI
+253 KEAVNFISLYTKIPI
-268 FYFLENDRLG
+268 LYFLENDRIG
-278 DGVLGGYA
+278 ENILGGYC
-286 FSMKKSAAQVTET
+286 FSIKNSATEVMKA

-311 YVDFKEKDLFVWY
+311 YVYFKDSGLYVWS
-324 LNINTMKKYDISKK
+324 LNADMLKKFQISRKY
-338 NFPDDAV
+338 FPDDTV

-371 CAISVWLSLDNVKRR
+371 SAISAWLCLDNVKRR

-413 RSKFMADLQNII
+413 RSKFMSDLQEII

-466 LRTPLLT
+466 LKTPLLT

-514 TMDIHGSIGAACY
+514 PMDIHGSIGAACY

-546 AIKKEGKNGYMF
+546 AIKKEGKNGCMF

-565 AAVKA
+565 
-570 SSNEATASAKG
+570 
-581 SSNEALTSAKADTN
+581 

>member
-1 MKKEYMAEGQKRFV
+1 MKREYAAGGRKRIV
-15 PIMTLLLIAYMCIL
+15 PLMTLLFIAVMCIL
-29 TGFTSNA
+29 TGVTSYA
-36 KDEEVNNNRIL
+36 KEEEVNNNRIL
-47 FISSYSLARDT
+47 FISSYSLSRDT

-64 GIQSALPDD
+64 GIQSAQPDD

-84 RVHDDTALQMFYEG
+84 RVYDDTAMQLFYEG

-104 QVETYDAVIVGD
+104 QVEEYDAVILGD
-116 DAALRFILKYRDE
+116 DAALRFFLKYREE
-129 LFPTQP
+129 LFLTQP
-135 VFYIGVND
+135 AFYIGVND
-143 EALSEKAEADPN
+143 EALSKRAEKDPN
-155 IEGIMERLPVKEN
+155 IKGIMERLPVKEN
-168 LEKALEIYPDADRV
+168 LEKALEIYPEAETV
-182 IAIVDDSLTGTAE
+182 YAIVDDSLMGTAE
-195 SKNYFAME
+195 SQNYDAMQK
-203 DEFPNLT
+203 EFPDLN
-210 FEEINTSRL
+210 FEKINTSQF

-226 QITAIPQNTILI
+226 QIMAMPEKAILI

-243 EDGQGRQYTN
+243 EDAEGRQYTN
-253 KEAVNFISRYAKVPI
+253 KEAVNFISLYTKIPI
-268 FYFLENDRLG
+268 LYFLENDRIG
-278 DGVLGGYA
+278 ENILGGYC
-286 FSMKKSAAQVTET
+286 FSIKKSATEVMKT

-311 YVDFKEKDLFVWY
+311 YVDFKDSGLYVWS
-324 LNINTMKKYDISKK
+324 LNADMLKKFQISRKY
-338 NFPDDAV
+338 FPDDTV

-371 CAISVWLSLDNVKRR
+371 CAISAWLCLDNVKRR

-413 RSKFMADLQNII
+413 RSKFMSDLQEII

-466 LRTPLLT
+466 LKTPLLT

-514 TMDIHGSIGAACY
+514 PMDIHGSIGAACY

-546 AIKKEGKNGYMF
+546 AIKKEGKNGCMF

-565 AAVKA
+565 
-570 SSNEATASAKG
+570 
-581 SSNEALTSAKADTN
+581 

>member
-1 MKKEYMAEGQKRFV
+1 MRKEYAADKQKRFV
-15 PIMTLLLIAYMCIL
+15 HIVTLLLAACAL
-29 TGFTSNA
+29 VVTGFISNA
-36 KDEEVNNNRIL
+36 KEEEVNNNRIL

-98 LKYRLS
+98 IKYRLS
-104 QVETYDAVIVGD
+104 QVEAYDAVIVGD
-116 DAALRFILKYRDE
+116 DAALRFILEHREE
-129 LFPTQP
+129 LFPAQP

-143 EALSEKAEADPN
+143 EALCEKAEADPN

-168 LEKALEIYPDADRV
+168 LEKALEIYPNAERV

-203 DEFPNLT
+203 DQFPNLT
-210 FEEINTSRL
+210 FEKINTSRL

-226 QITAIPQNTILI
+226 EITAIPQNTILI

-253 KEAVNFISRYAKVPI
+253 KEAVNFISRYAKIPI

-304 RGDRKMQ
+304 SGKRKMQ

-324 LNINTMKKYDISKK
+324 LNINTMKKYNISKK

-425 AKKQPCTVIML
+425 AKKKPCTVIML
-436 DLDNFKGI
+436 DLDNFKDI

-558 YRDLPKD
+558 YRDLPKEASVKASSND
-565 AAVKA
+565 TASSVKA
-570 SSNEATASAKG
+570 SSNETS
-581 SSNEALTSAKADTN
+581 TSAKADEV

>member
-1 MKKEYMAEGQKRFV
+1 MKKEYTAGGRKRIV
-15 PIMTLLLIAYMCIL
+15 PLMTLLFIAVMCIL
-29 TGFTSNA
+29 TGVTSYA
-36 KDEEVNNNRIL
+36 KEEEVNNNRIL
-47 FISSYSLARDT
+47 FISSYSLSRDT

-64 GIQSALPDD
+64 GIQSAQPDD

-84 RVHDDTALQMFYEG
+84 RVYDDTAMQLFYEG

-104 QVETYDAVIVGD
+104 QVEEYDAVILGD
-116 DAALRFILKYRDE
+116 DAALRFFLKYREE
-129 LFPTQP
+129 LFLTQP
-135 VFYIGVND
+135 AFYIGVND
-143 EALSEKAEADPN
+143 EALSKRVEKDPN
-155 IEGIMERLPVKEN
+155 IKGIMERLPVKEN
-168 LEKALEIYPDADRV
+168 LEKALEIYPEAETV
-182 IAIVDDSLTGTAE
+182 YAIVDDSLMGTAE
-195 SKNYFAME
+195 SQNYDAMQK
-203 DEFPNLT
+203 EFPDLN
-210 FEEINTSRL
+210 FEKINTSQF

-226 QITAIPQNTILI
+226 QIMAMPEKAILI

-243 EDGQGRQYTN
+243 EDAEGRQYTN
-253 KEAVNFISRYAKVPI
+253 KEAVNFISLYTKIPI
-268 FYFLENDRLG
+268 LYFLENDRIG
-278 DGVLGGYA
+278 ENILGGYC
-286 FSMKKSAAQVTET
+286 FSIKNSATEVMKA

-311 YVDFKEKDLFVWY
+311 YVYFKDSGLYVWS
-324 LNINTMKKYDISKK
+324 LNADMLKKFQISRKY
-338 NFPDDAV
+338 FPDDTV

-371 CAISVWLSLDNVKRR
+371 CAISAWLCLDNVKRR

-413 RSKFMADLQNII
+413 RSKFMSDLQEII

-466 LRTPLLT
+466 LKTPLLT

-514 TMDIHGSIGAACY
+514 PMDIHGSIGAACY

-546 AIKKEGKNGYMF
+546 AIKKEGKNGCMF

-565 AAVKA
+565 
-570 SSNEATASAKG
+570 
-581 SSNEALTSAKADTN
+581 

>member
-1 MKKEYMAEGQKRFV
+1 M
-15 PIMTLLLIAYMCIL
+15 LLL
-29 TGFTSNA
+29 TGVTSYA
-36 KDEEVNNNRIL
+36 KEEEVNNNRIL
-47 FISSYSLARDT
+47 FISSYSLSRDT

-64 GIQSALPDD
+64 GIQSAQPDD

-84 RVHDDTALQMFYEG
+84 RVYDDTAMQLFYEG

-104 QVETYDAVIVGD
+104 QVEEYDAVILGD
-116 DAALRFILKYRDE
+116 DAALRFFLKYREE
-129 LFPTQP
+129 LFLTQP
-135 VFYIGVND
+135 AFYIGVND
-143 EALSEKAEADPN
+143 EALSKRVEKDPN
-155 IEGIMERLPVKEN
+155 IKGIMERLPVKEN
-168 LEKALEIYPDADRV
+168 LEKALEIYPEAETV
-182 IAIVDDSLTGTAE
+182 YAIVDDSLTGTAE
-195 SKNYFAME
+195 SQNYDAMQK
-203 DEFPNLT
+203 EFPDLN
-210 FEEINTSRL
+210 FEKINTSQL

-226 QITAIPQNTILI
+226 QIMAMPEKAILI

-243 EDGQGRQYTN
+243 EDAEGRQYTN
-253 KEAVNFISRYAKVPI
+253 KEAVNFISLYTKIPI
-268 FYFLENDRLG
+268 LYFLENDRIG
-278 DGVLGGYA
+278 ENILGGYC
-286 FSMKKSAAQVTET
+286 FSIKNSATEVMKA

-311 YVDFKEKDLFVWY
+311 YVYFKDSGLYVWS
-324 LNINTMKKYDISKK
+324 LNADMLKKFQISRKY
-338 NFPDDAV
+338 FPDDTV

-371 CAISVWLSLDNVKRR
+371 CAISAWLCLDNVKRR

-413 RSKFMADLQNII
+413 RSKFMSDLQEII

-466 LRTPLLT
+466 LKTPLLT

-514 TMDIHGSIGAACY
+514 PMDIHGSIGAACY

-546 AIKKEGKNGYMF
+546 AIKKEGKNGCMF

-565 AAVKA
+565 
-570 SSNEATASAKG
+570 
-581 SSNEALTSAKADTN
+581 

>member
-1 MKKEYMAEGQKRFV
+1 MKTEYAAGGRKKTV
-15 PIMTLLLIAYMCIL
+15 TIMTLLFIAVMCVL
-29 TGFTSNA
+29 TGVTSYA
-36 KDEEVNNNRIL
+36 KEEEVNNNRIL
-47 FISSYSLARDT
+47 FISSYSLSRDT

-64 GIQSALPDD
+64 GIQSAQPDD

-84 RVHDDTALQMFYEG
+84 RVYDDTAMQLFYEG

-104 QVETYDAVIVGD
+104 QVEEYDAVILGD
-116 DAALRFILKYRDE
+116 DAALRFFLKYREE
-129 LFPTQP
+129 LFLTQP
-135 VFYIGVND
+135 AFYIGVND
-143 EALSEKAEADPN
+143 EALSKRVEKDPN
-155 IEGIMERLPVKEN
+155 IKGIMERLPVKEN
-168 LEKALEIYPDADRV
+168 LEKALEIYPEAETV
-182 IAIVDDSLTGTAE
+182 YAIVDDSLTGTAE
-195 SKNYFAME
+195 SQNYDAMQK
-203 DEFPNLT
+203 EFPDLN
-210 FEEINTSRL
+210 FEKINTSQF

-226 QITAIPQNTILI
+226 QIMAMPEKAILI

-243 EDGQGRQYTN
+243 EDAEGRQYTN
-253 KEAVNFISRYAKVPI
+253 KEAVNFISLYTKIPI
-268 FYFLENDRLG
+268 LYFLENDRIG
-278 DGVLGGYA
+278 ENILGGYC
-286 FSMKKSAAQVTET
+286 FSIKNSATEVMKA

-311 YVDFKEKDLFVWY
+311 YVDFKDSGLYVWS
-324 LNINTMKKYDISKK
+324 LNADMLKKFQISRKY
-338 NFPDDAV
+338 FPDDTV

-371 CAISVWLSLDNVKRR
+371 SAISAWLCLDNVKRR

-413 RSKFMADLQNII
+413 RSKFMSDLQEII

-514 TMDIHGSIGAACY
+514 PMDIHGSIGAACY

-546 AIKKEGKNGYMF
+546 AIKKEGKNGCMF

-565 AAVKA
+565 
-570 SSNEATASAKG
+570 
-581 SSNEALTSAKADTN
+581 

>member
-1 MKKEYMAEGQKRFV
+1 MKTEYAAGGRKKTV
-15 PIMTLLLIAYMCIL
+15 TIMTLLFIAVMCVL
-29 TGFTSNA
+29 TGVTSYA
-36 KDEEVNNNRIL
+36 KEEEVNNNRIL
-47 FISSYSLARDT
+47 FISSYSLSRDT

-64 GIQSALPDD
+64 GIQSAQPDD

-84 RVHDDTALQMFYEG
+84 RVYDDTAMQLFYEG

-104 QVETYDAVIVGD
+104 QVEEYDAVILGD
-116 DAALRFILKYRDE
+116 DAALRFFLKYREE
-129 LFPTQP
+129 LFLTQP
-135 VFYIGVND
+135 AFYIGVND
-143 EALSEKAEADPN
+143 EALSKRVEKDPN
-155 IEGIMERLPVKEN
+155 IKGIMERLPVKEN
-168 LEKALEIYPDADRV
+168 LEKALEIYPEAETV
-182 IAIVDDSLTGTAE
+182 YAIVDDSLMGTAE
-195 SKNYFAME
+195 SQNYDAMQK
-203 DEFPNLT
+203 EFPDLN
-210 FEEINTSRL
+210 FEKINTSQF

-226 QITAIPQNTILI
+226 QIMGMPENAILI

-243 EDGQGRQYTN
+243 EDAEGRQYTN
-253 KEAVNFISRYAKVPI
+253 KEAVNFISLYTKIPI
-268 FYFLENDRLG
+268 LYFLENDRIG
-278 DGVLGGYA
+278 ENILGGYC
-286 FSMKKSAAQVTET
+286 FSIKNSATEVMKA

-311 YVDFKEKDLFVWY
+311 YVDFKDSGLYVWS
-324 LNINTMKKYDISKK
+324 LNADMLKKFQISRKY
-338 NFPDDAV
+338 FPDDTV

-371 CAISVWLSLDNVKRR
+371 CAISAWLCLDNVKRR

-413 RSKFMADLQNII
+413 RSKFMSDLQEII

-514 TMDIHGSIGAACY
+514 PMDIHGSIGAACY

-546 AIKKEGKNGYMF
+546 AIKKEGKNGCMF

-565 AAVKA
+565 
-570 SSNEATASAKG
+570 
-581 SSNEALTSAKADTN
+581 

>member
-1 MKKEYMAEGQKRFV
+1 MKTEYAAGGRKKTV
-15 PIMTLLLIAYMCIL
+15 TIMTLLFIAVMCVL
-29 TGFTSNA
+29 TGVTSYA
-36 KDEEVNNNRIL
+36 KEEEVNNNRIL
-47 FISSYSLARDT
+47 FISSYSLSRDT

-64 GIQSALPDD
+64 GIQSAQPDD

-84 RVHDDTALQMFYEG
+84 RVYDDTAMQLFYEG

-104 QVETYDAVIVGD
+104 QVEEYDAVILGD
-116 DAALRFILKYRDE
+116 DAALRFFLKYREE
-129 LFPTQP
+129 LFLTQP
-135 VFYIGVND
+135 AFYIGVND
-143 EALSEKAEADPN
+143 EALSKRVEKDPN
-155 IEGIMERLPVKEN
+155 IKGIMERLPVKEN
-168 LEKALEIYPDADRV
+168 LEKALEIYPEAETV
-182 IAIVDDSLTGTAE
+182 YAIVDDSLMGTAE
-195 SKNYFAME
+195 SQNYDAMQK
-203 DEFPNLT
+203 EFPDLN
-210 FEEINTSRL
+210 FVKINTSRL

-226 QITAIPQNTILI
+226 QIMGMPENAILI

-243 EDGQGRQYTN
+243 EDAEGRQYTN
-253 KEAVNFISRYAKVPI
+253 KEAVNFISLYTKIPI
-268 FYFLENDRLG
+268 LYFLENDRIG
-278 DGVLGGYA
+278 ENILGGYC
-286 FSMKKSAAQVTET
+286 FSIKNSATEVMKA

-311 YVDFKEKDLFVWY
+311 YVYFKDSGLYVWS
-324 LNINTMKKYDISKK
+324 LNADMLKKFQISRKY
-338 NFPDDAV
+338 FPDDTV

-371 CAISVWLSLDNVKRR
+371 CAISAWLCLDNVKRR

-413 RSKFMADLQNII
+413 RSKFMSDLQEII

-514 TMDIHGSIGAACY
+514 PMDIHGSIGAACY

-546 AIKKEGKNGYMF
+546 AIKKEGKNGCMF

-565 AAVKA
+565 
-570 SSNEATASAKG
+570 
-581 SSNEALTSAKADTN
+581 

>member
-1 MKKEYMAEGQKRFV
+1 MKTEYAAGGRKKTV
-15 PIMTLLLIAYMCIL
+15 TIMTLLFIAVMCVL
-29 TGFTSNA
+29 TGVTSYA
-36 KDEEVNNNRIL
+36 KEEEVNNNRIL
-47 FISSYSLARDT
+47 FISSYSLSRDT

-64 GIQSALPDD
+64 GIQSAQPDD

-84 RVHDDTALQMFYEG
+84 RVYDDTAMQLFYEG

-104 QVETYDAVIVGD
+104 QVEEYDAVILGD
-116 DAALRFILKYRDE
+116 DAALHFFLKYREE
-129 LFPTQP
+129 LFLTQP
-135 VFYIGVND
+135 AFYIGVND
-143 EALSEKAEADPN
+143 EALSKRVEKDPN
-155 IEGIMERLPVKEN
+155 IKGIMERLPVKEN
-168 LEKALEIYPDADRV
+168 LEKALEIYPEAETV
-182 IAIVDDSLTGTAE
+182 YAIVDDSLMGTAE
-195 SKNYFAME
+195 SQNYDAMQK
-203 DEFPNLT
+203 EFPDLN
-210 FEEINTSRL
+210 FEKINTSQF

-226 QITAIPQNTILI
+226 QIMAMPEKAILI

-243 EDGQGRQYTN
+243 EDAEGRQYTN
-253 KEAVNFISRYAKVPI
+253 KEAVNFISLYTKIPI
-268 FYFLENDRLG
+268 LYFLENDRIG
-278 DGVLGGYA
+278 ENILGGYC
-286 FSMKKSAAQVTET
+286 FSIKNSATEVMKA

-311 YVDFKEKDLFVWY
+311 YVYFKDSGLYVWS
-324 LNINTMKKYDISKK
+324 LNADMLKKFQISRKY
-338 NFPDDAV
+338 FPDDTV

-371 CAISVWLSLDNVKRR
+371 SAISAWLCLDNVKRR

-413 RSKFMADLQNII
+413 RSKFMSDLQEII

-466 LRTPLLT
+466 LKTPLLT

-514 TMDIHGSIGAACY
+514 PMDIHGSIGAACY

-533 METLIVCADDAMY
+533 METLIVCADDAMH
-546 AIKKEGKNGYMF
+546 AIKKEGKNGCMF

-565 AAVKA
+565 
-570 SSNEATASAKG
+570 
-581 SSNEALTSAKADTN
+581 

>member
-1 MKKEYMAEGQKRFV
+1 MKREYTAGGRKRIV
-15 PIMTLLLIAYMCIL
+15 PLMTLLFIAVMCIL
-29 TGFTSNA
+29 TGVTSYA
-36 KDEEVNNNRIL
+36 KEEEVNNNRIL
-47 FISSYSLARDT
+47 FISSYSLSRDT

-64 GIQSALPDD
+64 GIQSAQPDD

-84 RVHDDTALQMFYEG
+84 RVYDDTAMQLFYEG

-104 QVETYDAVIVGD
+104 QVEEYDAVILGD
-116 DAALRFILKYRDE
+116 DAALRFFLKYREE
-129 LFPTQP
+129 LFLTQP
-135 VFYIGVND
+135 AFYIGVND
-143 EALSEKAEADPN
+143 EALSKRAEKDPN
-155 IEGIMERLPVKEN
+155 IKGIMERLPVKEN
-168 LEKALEIYPDADRV
+168 LEKALEIYPEAETV
-182 IAIVDDSLTGTAE
+182 YAIVDDSLTGTAE
-195 SKNYFAME
+195 SQNYDAMQK
-203 DEFPNLT
+203 EFPDLN
-210 FEEINTSRL
+210 FEKINTSQL

-226 QITAIPQNTILI
+226 QIMGMPENAILI

-243 EDGQGRQYTN
+243 EDAEGRQYTN
-253 KEAVNFISRYAKVPI
+253 KEAVNFISLYTKIPI
-268 FYFLENDRLG
+268 LYFLENDRIG
-278 DGVLGGYA
+278 ENILGGYC
-286 FSMKKSAAQVTET
+286 FSIKKSATEVMKT

-311 YVDFKEKDLFVWY
+311 YVDFKDSGLYVWS
-324 LNINTMKKYDISKK
+324 LNADMLKKFQISRKY
-338 NFPDDAV
+338 FPDDTV

-371 CAISVWLSLDNVKRR
+371 CAISAWLCLDNVKRR

-413 RSKFMADLQNII
+413 RSKFMSDLQEII

-514 TMDIHGSIGAACY
+514 PMDIHGSIGAACY

-565 AAVKA
+565 
-570 SSNEATASAKG
+570 SSAKVD
-581 SSNEALTSAKADTN
+581 EN

>member
-1 MKKEYMAEGQKRFV
+1 MKTEYAAGGRKKTV
-15 PIMTLLLIAYMCIL
+15 TIMTLLFIAVMCVL
-29 TGFTSNA
+29 TGVTSYA
-36 KDEEVNNNRIL
+36 KEEEVNNNRIL
-47 FISSYSLARDT
+47 FISSYSLSRDT

-64 GIQSALPDD
+64 GIQSAQPDD

-84 RVHDDTALQMFYEG
+84 RVYDDTAMQLFYEG

-104 QVETYDAVIVGD
+104 QVEEYDAVILGD
-116 DAALRFILKYRDE
+116 DAALRFFLKYREE
-129 LFPTQP
+129 LFLTQP
-135 VFYIGVND
+135 AFYIGVND
-143 EALSEKAEADPN
+143 EALSKRVEKDPN
-155 IEGIMERLPVKEN
+155 IKGIMERLPVKEN
-168 LEKALEIYPDADRV
+168 LEKALEIYPEAETV
-182 IAIVDDSLTGTAE
+182 YAIVDDSLIGTAE
-195 SKNYFAME
+195 SQNYDAMQK
-203 DEFPNLT
+203 EFPDLN
-210 FEEINTSRL
+210 FEKINTSQF

-226 QITAIPQNTILI
+226 QIMAMPEKAILI

-243 EDGQGRQYTN
+243 EDAEGRQYTN
-253 KEAVNFISRYAKVPI
+253 KEAVNFISLYTKIPI
-268 FYFLENDRLG
+268 LYFLENDRIG
-278 DGVLGGYA
+278 ENILGGYC
-286 FSMKKSAAQVTET
+286 FSIKNSATEVMKA

-311 YVDFKEKDLFVWY
+311 YVYFKDSGLYVWS
-324 LNINTMKKYDISKK
+324 LNADMLKKFQISRKY
-338 NFPDDAV
+338 FPDDTV

-371 CAISVWLSLDNVKRR
+371 CAISAWLCLDNVKRR

-413 RSKFMADLQNII
+413 RSKFMSDLQEII

-466 LRTPLLT
+466 LKTPLLT

-514 TMDIHGSIGAACY
+514 PMDIHGSIGAACY

-546 AIKKEGKNGYMF
+546 AIKKEGKNGCMF

-565 AAVKA
+565 
-570 SSNEATASAKG
+570 
-581 SSNEALTSAKADTN
+581 

>member
-1 MKKEYMAEGQKRFV
+1 MKTEYAAGGRKKTV
-15 PIMTLLLIAYMCIL
+15 TIMTLLFIAVMCVL
-29 TGFTSNA
+29 TGVTSYA
-36 KDEEVNNNRIL
+36 KEEEVNNNRIL
-47 FISSYSLARDT
+47 FISSYSLSRDT

-64 GIQSALPDD
+64 GIQSVQPDD

-84 RVHDDTALQMFYEG
+84 RVYDDTAMQLFYEG

-104 QVETYDAVIVGD
+104 QVEEYDAVILGD
-116 DAALRFILKYRDE
+116 DAALRFFLKYREE
-129 LFPTQP
+129 LFLTQP
-135 VFYIGVND
+135 AFYIGVND
-143 EALSEKAEADPN
+143 EALSKRVEKDPN
-155 IEGIMERLPVKEN
+155 IKGIMERLPVKEN
-168 LEKALEIYPDADRV
+168 LEKALEIYPEAETV
-182 IAIVDDSLTGTAE
+182 YAIVDDSLMGTAE
-195 SKNYFAME
+195 SQNYDAMQK
-203 DEFPNLT
+203 EFPDLN
-210 FEEINTSRL
+210 FVKINTSRL

-226 QITAIPQNTILI
+226 QIMGMPENAILI

-243 EDGQGRQYTN
+243 EDAEGRQYTN
-253 KEAVNFISRYAKVPI
+253 KEAVNFISLYTKIPI
-268 FYFLENDRLG
+268 LYFLENDRIG
-278 DGVLGGYA
+278 ENILGGYC
-286 FSMKKSAAQVTET
+286 FSIKNSATEVMKA

-311 YVDFKEKDLFVWY
+311 YVDFKDSGLYVWS
-324 LNINTMKKYDISKK
+324 LNADMLKKFQISRKY
-338 NFPDDAV
+338 FPDDTV

-371 CAISVWLSLDNVKRR
+371 CAISAWLCLDNVKRR

-413 RSKFMADLQNII
+413 RSKFMSDLQEII

-514 TMDIHGSIGAACY
+514 PMDIHGSIGAACY

-546 AIKKEGKNGYMF
+546 AIKKEGKNGCMF

-565 AAVKA
+565 
-570 SSNEATASAKG
+570 
-581 SSNEALTSAKADTN
+581 

>member
-1 MKKEYMAEGQKRFV
+1 MKREYTAGGRKRIV
-15 PIMTLLLIAYMCIL
+15 PLMTLLFIAVMCIL
-29 TGFTSNA
+29 TGVTSYA
-36 KDEEVNNNRIL
+36 KEEEVNNNRIL
-47 FISSYSLARDT
+47 FISSYSLSRDT

-64 GIQSALPDD
+64 GIQSAQPDD

-84 RVHDDTALQMFYEG
+84 RVYDDTAMQLFYEG

-104 QVETYDAVIVGD
+104 QVEEYDAVILGD
-116 DAALRFILKYRDE
+116 DAALRFFLKYREE
-129 LFPTQP
+129 LFLTQP
-135 VFYIGVND
+135 AFYIGVND
-143 EALSEKAEADPN
+143 EALSKRAEKDPN
-155 IEGIMERLPVKEN
+155 IKGIMERLPVKEN
-168 LEKALEIYPDADRV
+168 LEKALEIYPEAETV
-182 IAIVDDSLTGTAE
+182 YAIVDDSLTGTAE
-195 SKNYFAME
+195 SQNYDAMQK
-203 DEFPNLT
+203 EFPDLN
-210 FEEINTSRL
+210 FEKINTSQL

-226 QITAIPQNTILI
+226 QIMGMPENAILI

-243 EDGQGRQYTN
+243 EDAEGRQYTN
-253 KEAVNFISRYAKVPI
+253 KEAVNFISLYTKIPI
-268 FYFLENDRLG
+268 LYFLENDRIG
-278 DGVLGGYA
+278 ENILGGYC
-286 FSMKKSAAQVTET
+286 FSIKKSATEVMKT

-311 YVDFKEKDLFVWY
+311 YVDFKDSGLYVWS
-324 LNINTMKKYDISKK
+324 LNADMLKKFQISRKY
-338 NFPDDAV
+338 FPDDTV

-371 CAISVWLSLDNVKRR
+371 CAISAWLCLDNVKRR

-413 RSKFMADLQNII
+413 RSKFMSDLQEII

-514 TMDIHGSIGAACY
+514 PMDIHGSIGAACY

-565 AAVKA
+565 ASVKVD
-570 SSNEATASAKG
+570 E
-581 SSNEALTSAKADTN
+581 N

>member
-1 MKKEYMAEGQKRFV
+1 MKREYTAGGRKRIV
-15 PIMTLLLIAYMCIL
+15 PLMTLLFIAVMCIL
-29 TGFTSNA
+29 TGVTSYA
-36 KDEEVNNNRIL
+36 KEEEVNNNRIL
-47 FISSYSLARDT
+47 FISSYSLSRDT

-64 GIQSALPDD
+64 GIQSAQPDD

-84 RVHDDTALQMFYEG
+84 RVYDDTAMQLFYEG

-104 QVETYDAVIVGD
+104 QVEEYDAVILGD
-116 DAALRFILKYRDE
+116 DAALRFFLKYREE
-129 LFPTQP
+129 LFLTQP
-135 VFYIGVND
+135 AFYIGVND
-143 EALSEKAEADPN
+143 EALSKRAEKDPN
-155 IEGIMERLPVKEN
+155 IKGIIERLPVKEN
-168 LEKALEIYPDADRV
+168 LEKALEIYPEAETV
-182 IAIVDDSLTGTAE
+182 YAIVDDSLTGTAE
-195 SKNYFAME
+195 SQNYDAMQK
-203 DEFPNLT
+203 EFPDLN
-210 FEEINTSRL
+210 FEKINTSQL

-226 QITAIPQNTILI
+226 QIMGMPENAILI

-243 EDGQGRQYTN
+243 EDAEGRQYTN
-253 KEAVNFISRYAKVPI
+253 KEAVNFISLYTKIPI
-268 FYFLENDRLG
+268 LYFLENDRIG
-278 DGVLGGYA
+278 ENILGGYC
-286 FSMKKSAAQVTET
+286 FSIKKSATEVMKT

-311 YVDFKEKDLFVWY
+311 YVDFKDSGLYVWS
-324 LNINTMKKYDISKK
+324 LNADMLKKFQISRKY
-338 NFPDDAV
+338 FPDDTV

-371 CAISVWLSLDNVKRR
+371 CAISAWLCLDNVKRR

-413 RSKFMADLQNII
+413 RSKFMSDLQEII

-514 TMDIHGSIGAACY
+514 PMDIHGSIGAACY

-565 AAVKA
+565 A
-570 SSNEATASAKG
+570 SAKVD
-581 SSNEALTSAKADTN
+581 AN

>member
-1 MKKEYMAEGQKRFV
+1 MKKEYTAGGRKRIV
-15 PIMTLLLIAYMCIL
+15 PLMTLLFIAVMCIL
-29 TGFTSNA
+29 TGVTSYA
-36 KDEEVNNNRIL
+36 KEEEVNNNRIL
-47 FISSYSLARDT
+47 FISSYSLSRDT

-64 GIQSALPDD
+64 GIQSAQPDD

-84 RVHDDTALQMFYEG
+84 RVYDDTAMQLFYEG

-104 QVETYDAVIVGD
+104 QVEEYDAVILGD
-116 DAALRFILKYRDE
+116 DAALRFFLKYREE
-129 LFPTQP
+129 LFLTQP
-135 VFYIGVND
+135 AFYIGVND
-143 EALSEKAEADPN
+143 EALSKRVEKDPN
-155 IEGIMERLPVKEN
+155 IKGIMERLPVKEN
-168 LEKALEIYPDADRV
+168 LEKALEIYPEAETV
-182 IAIVDDSLTGTAE
+182 YAIVDDSLTGTAE
-195 SKNYFAME
+195 SQNYDAMQK
-203 DEFPNLT
+203 EFPNLN
-210 FEEINTSRL
+210 FEKINTSQF

-226 QITAIPQNTILI
+226 QIMAMPEKDILI

-243 EDGQGRQYTN
+243 EDAEGRQYTN
-253 KEAVNFISRYAKVPI
+253 KEAVNFISLYTEIPI
-268 FYFLENDRLG
+268 LYFLENDRIG
-278 DGVLGGYA
+278 ENILGGYC
-286 FSMKKSAAQVTET
+286 FSIKNSATEVMKA

-311 YVDFKEKDLFVWY
+311 YVDFKDSGLYVWS
-324 LNINTMKKYDISKK
+324 LNADMLKKFQISRKY
-338 NFPDDAV
+338 FPDDTV

-371 CAISVWLSLDNVKRR
+371 SAISAWLCLDNVKRR

-413 RSKFMADLQNII
+413 RSKFMSDLQEII

-466 LRTPLLT
+466 LKTPLLT

-490 PKISDNAVMQCLQV
+490 PKISDNAVMQCLQI

-514 TMDIHGSIGAACY
+514 PMDIHGSIGAACY

-546 AIKKEGKNGYMF
+546 AIKKEGKNGCMF

-565 AAVKA
+565 
-570 SSNEATASAKG
+570 
-581 SSNEALTSAKADTN
+581 

>member
-1 MKKEYMAEGQKRFV
+1 MKREYTAGGRKRIV
-15 PIMTLLLIAYMCIL
+15 PLMTLLFIAVMCIL
-29 TGFTSNA
+29 TGVTSYA
-36 KDEEVNNNRIL
+36 KEEEVNNNRIL
-47 FISSYSLARDT
+47 FISSYSLSRDT

-64 GIQSALPDD
+64 GIQSAQPDD

-84 RVHDDTALQMFYEG
+84 RVYDDTAMQLFYEG

-104 QVETYDAVIVGD
+104 QVEDYDAVILGD
-116 DAALRFILKYRDE
+116 DAALRFFLKYREE
-129 LFPTQP
+129 LFLTQP
-135 VFYIGVND
+135 AFYIGVND
-143 EALSEKAEADPN
+143 EALSKRAEKDPN
-155 IEGIMERLPVKEN
+155 IKGIMERLPVKEN
-168 LEKALEIYPDADRV
+168 LEKALEIYPEAETV
-182 IAIVDDSLTGTAE
+182 YAIVDDSLTGTAE
-195 SKNYFAME
+195 SQNYDAMQK
-203 DEFPNLT
+203 EFPDLN
-210 FEEINTSRL
+210 FEKINTSQL

-226 QITAIPQNTILI
+226 QIMGMPENAILI

-243 EDGQGRQYTN
+243 EDAEGRQYTN
-253 KEAVNFISRYAKVPI
+253 KEAVNFISLYTKIPI
-268 FYFLENDRLG
+268 LYFLENDRIG
-278 DGVLGGYA
+278 ENILGGYC
-286 FSMKKSAAQVTET
+286 FSIKKSATEVMKT

-311 YVDFKEKDLFVWY
+311 YVDFKDSGLYVWS
-324 LNINTMKKYDISKK
+324 LNADMLKKFQISRKY
-338 NFPDDAV
+338 FPDDTV

-371 CAISVWLSLDNVKRR
+371 CAISAWLCLDNVKRR

-413 RSKFMADLQNII
+413 RSKFMSDLQEII

-514 TMDIHGSIGAACY
+514 PMDIHGSIGAACY

-546 AIKKEGKNGYMF
+546 AIKKEGKNGCMF

-565 AAVKA
+565 A
-570 SSNEATASAKG
+570 SAKVD
-581 SSNEALTSAKADTN
+581 AN